1 MTAVIRRALPVPT
14 IVLGALAL
22 LGVAGCGG
30 AAQPSSGQA
39 SLSLPTASCVAE
51 PLAGAP
57 RPGEVGVYRAGP
69 LTLAVGED
77 LAQHPEEWS
86 GRRTSGSE
94 AIVVL
99 SGSRPA
105 VLSVDRASRG
115 RFSLQFTPTG
125 RGHPSPTLSDG
136 RAAVRFP
143 ACSGRR
149 HHFGGGV
156 LFNGTGCARLNV
168 EQLNRPAIPILIPI
182 GNTLIGCPATTPTRT
197 LGDAT
202 LPFLGVAC
210 PVGNSTAC
218 DRVGVGVHLHRAA
231 TLIVVQVAGRLVTL
245 NPPMAP
251 RDNLWLGYLDNA
263 GLNHGPLNVHQPAG
277 VNVWS
282 GTPEVDTPV
291 RVTAFF
297 PHGLVSTRTG
307 TVSLHPGFG

>member
-1 MTAVIRRALPVPT
+1 MTAIIRRALPVPT

-30 AAQPSSGQA
+30 AARPLSGQA
-39 SLSLPTASCVAE
+39 SRSLPTAGCVAE

-77 LAQHPEEWS
+77 LAQHPEERS

-99 SGSRPA
+99 TAGRSA
-105 VLSVDRASRG
+105 VLSVDGASRG

-143 ACSGRR
+143 ACSGRLHR
-149 HHFGGGV
+149 FGGGV
-156 LFNGTGCARLNV
+156 LFKGTGCGRLRV
-168 EQLNRPAIPILIPI
+168 EQRGRLAIPMLIPI
-182 GNTLIGCPATTPTRT
+182 GNTLIGCAATRPTRT
-197 LGDAT
+197 LGDAA

-210 PVGNSTAC
+210 PVGNSIAC
-218 DRVGVGVHLHRAA
+218 DRVGVGVHLRRAA
-231 TLIVVQVAGRLVTL
+231 TLVVVRVAGRLVTL
-245 NPPMAP
+245 SPPMDP
-251 RDNLWLGYLDNA
+251 PDDLWLGYLDDA
-263 GLNHGPLNVHQPAG
+263 GLKHGPLDVHLPAG

-282 GTPEVDTPV
+282 GTPEVDAPV
-291 RVTAFF
+291 GVSAFF
-297 PHGLVSTRTG
+297 PDGHFGTRTG
-307 TVSLHPGFG
+307 TVPLHPGFG